1 MSVATKNTKTLGVF
15 IPEFWSK
22 KLNKKLDDVGVM
34 KDCVNRKYEGE
45 IKKCG
50 DQVNIMEVGDI
61 TINNHNSANALTYQ
75 TLTATDLALL
85 IDQEKYFAFKIND
98 VTKVQ
103 ANQELTDKYIS
114 RAAFAIEMVKDT
126 FLLSKRADVHS
137 DNVVPTMTLT
147 KDNVYQL
154 FVELKKRLR
163 KANAISQKGKDA
175 NGRRPWAVVNP
186 DIESLILLSP
196 EMKDR
201 GSALVDKNIREGT
214 VYDFCG
220 FDVMVATNMK
230 SVTESGTTSVE
241 VLAGIEDAITFA
253 GQISKVEHLRDKDG
267 FNDLVRGLYVYGG
280 KTLLPKGL
288 AKCSCTL
295 STVAQSNGTSDT
307 DSDSDTD
314 TDTDG

>member
-1 MSVATKNTKTLGVF
+1 MSVATKSTKKLGVF

-34 KDCVNRKYEGE
+34 KDCVNKEYEGE

-50 DQVNIMEVGDI
+50 DKVNIQEVGDI
-61 TINNHNSANALTYQ
+61 QILDHDGDTPLTYQ
-75 TLTATDLALL
+75 DLTATDLALE
-85 IDQEKYFAFKIND
+85 IDQEKYFAFKLND
-98 VTKVQ
+98 VTKAQ
-103 ANQELTDKYIS
+103 ASQKLTDKYVA
-114 RAAFAIEMVKDT
+114 RAAFAIEMIKDT

-137 DNVVPTMTLT
+137 NNVVPAMELT
-147 KDNVYQL
+147 KDNVYKL

-175 NGRRPWAVVNP
+175 AGRRPWAVVNP
-186 DIESLILLSP
+186 DIEALILLSP

-201 GSALVDKNIREGT
+201 GSALADKTIREGT

-230 SVTESGTTSVE
+230 TVENKVE

-253 GQISKVEHLRDKDG
+253 GQVSKVEHLRDKDG

-280 KTLLPKGL
+280 KTLLNKGL
-288 AKCSCTL
+288 AKCEC
-295 STVAQSNGTSDT
+295 TVAA
-307 DSDSDTD
+307 
-314 TDTDG
+314 

>member
-1 MSVATKNTKTLGVF
+1 MAAGSDKTLGVF

-34 KDCVNRKYEGE
+34 KDCVNREYEGE

-50 DQVNIMEVGDI
+50 DKVNIQEVGEI
-61 TINNHNSANALTYQ
+61 TINDHDGDTPITYQ
-75 TLTATDLALL
+75 DLTATDLSLL

-98 VTKVQ
+98 VTKAQ
-103 ANQELTDKYIS
+103 ANQKLTDKYVN

-137 DNVVPTMTLT
+137 DNVVPAVTVT
-147 KDNVYQL
+147 KDNIYET
-154 FVELKKRLR
+154 FVSLR
-163 KANAISQKGKDA
+163 TALRNSNAISQKGKDA
-175 NGRRPWAVVNP
+175 AGRRPWAVVNP
-186 DIESLILLSP
+186 DIEKLILLSP

-201 GSALVDKNIREGT
+201 GSSLVDKTIREGT
-214 VYDFCG
+214 VYDFAG

-230 SVTESGTTSVE
+230 KVE
-241 VLAGIEDAITFA
+241 NVVEILAGIEDAITFA
-253 GQISKVEHLRDKDG
+253 GQISKVEHLRAQDG

-288 AKCSCTL
+288 AKCACTV
-295 STVAQSNGTSDT
+295 S
-307 DSDSDTD
+307 
-314 TDTDG
+314 